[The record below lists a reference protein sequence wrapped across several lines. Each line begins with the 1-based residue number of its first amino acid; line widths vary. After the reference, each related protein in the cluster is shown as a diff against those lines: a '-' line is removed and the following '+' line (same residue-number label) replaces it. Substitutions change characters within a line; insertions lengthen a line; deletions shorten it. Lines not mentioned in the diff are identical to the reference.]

1 MNKIK
6 TKLLIPNKLDVEVD
20 GNKAKVAV
28 YPFERGYGI
37 TLAHPIRRVLLA
49 STVGYA
55 PVAIKID
62 GVAHEFD
69 TMKGVFEDVATFI
82 INLKNVRFKIKDSS
96 KDEVEVSY
104 TFVGPK
110 EIYGK
115 DLNNDE
121 IEVVTPEAYIATL
134 NEDITLSFSLIIKKG
149 MGFVPSENIRDD
161 ISNDYIA
168 LDAFFS
174 PIKNAIY
181 EIENILVE
189 DETDFEKVVFTI
201 ETDGQIA
208 PDDALKD
215 AVNKLFSQ
223 FAIFTEKFDV
233 VQEVEFEENL
243 DDNYK
248 VLTTS
253 IDSMNLRSRSYNCL
267 EKAGIKYIG
276 ELVLMGSNEIA
287 KIKNLGKKSLDEITE
302 KLDSIGFNVNEPL
315 PENVKKLLQKE
326 IEKLKDKAWDI
337 DMDTES

>member
-6 TKLLIPNKLDVEVD
+6 TKLLIPNKLNVDVK
-20 GNKAKVAV
+20 GNKAKVEI

-55 PVAIKID
+55 PVAIKI
-62 GVAHEFD
+62 GGISHEFD
-69 TMKGVFEDVATFI
+69 SIKGVFEDVATFI

-96 KDEVEVSY
+96 KDEIEVNY

-110 EIYGK
+110 ELYGK
-115 DLNNDE
+115 DLNNDDV
-121 IEVVTPEAYIATL
+121 EVVVPDEYMITL
-134 NEDITLSFSLIIKKG
+134 NEDARLNFSLIIKKG

-161 ISNDYIA
+161 IPNGYIA

-208 PDDALKD
+208 PDDALRD
-215 AVNKLFSQ
+215 AVNKLFGQ
-223 FAIFTEKFDV
+223 FAIFTEKFDL
-233 VQEVEFEENL
+233 VQEVEFEETL
-243 DDNYK
+243 DEKYK
-248 VLTTS
+248 ILTDS
-253 IDSMNLRSRSYNCL
+253 IDSLNLRSRSYNCL
-267 EKAGIKYIG
+267 EKDGIKFIG

-302 KLDSIGFNVNEPL
+302 KLDSLGFNLNEPL
-315 PENVKKLLQKE
+315 SENVKKLLQKE
-326 IEKLKDKAWDI
+326 IEKLKDEA
-337 DMDTES
+337 

>member
-6 TKLLIPNKLDVEVD
+6 TKLLVPNKLDVDVD
-20 GNKAKVAV
+20 GNKAKVEV
-28 YPFERGYGI
+28 YPFEKGYGI

-69 TMKGVFEDVATFI
+69 SIKGVLEDVATFI
-82 INLKNVRFKIKDSS
+82 INLKNVRFKIKEDA
-96 KDEVEVSY
+96 DEVEVSY
-104 TFVGPK
+104 NFAGPK
-110 EIYGK
+110 ELFGK
-115 DLNNDE
+115 DLTNDKVE
-121 IEVVTPEAYIATL
+121 IVTPDAYIATL
-134 NEDITLSFSLIIKKG
+134 NEDVTLNFSLIIKKG
-149 MGFVPSENIRDD
+149 MGFVASENIRDD
-161 ISNDYIA
+161 IPSDYIA

-174 PIKNAIY
+174 PIKNAVY
-181 EIENILVE
+181 DIENILVE

-233 VQEVEFEENL
+233 VQNVEFEETL
-243 DDNYK
+243 DDEYK
-248 VLTTS
+248 VLTDT
-253 IDSMNLRSRSYNCL
+253 IDSLNLRSRSFNCL
-267 EKAGIKYIG
+267 NNAAIKYVG

-326 IEKLKDKAWDI
+326 IEKLKEESWDI
-337 DMDTES
+337 DTDIES

>member
-6 TKLLIPNKLDVEVD
+6 TKLLIPNKIDIDVD
-20 GNKAKVAV
+20 GNKAKVEV
-28 YPFERGYGI
+28 YPFEKGYGI
-37 TLAHPIRRVLLA
+37 TLAHPIRRILLA

-55 PVAIKID
+55 PVAIKIE
-62 GVAHEFD
+62 GAAHEFD
-69 TMKGVFEDVATFI
+69 SIKGVLEDVATFI
-82 INLKNVRFKIKDSS
+82 INLKNVRFRIKDDSE
-96 KDEVEVSY
+96 EVEVNY

-115 DLNNDE
+115 DLVNDL
-121 IEVVTPEAYIATL
+121 VDVSTPDNYIATL
-134 NEDITLSFSLIIKKG
+134 NEDVTLNFSLIIKKG
-149 MGFVPSENIRDD
+149 MGFVASENIRDEVP
-161 ISNDYIA
+161 SDYIA

-189 DETDFEKVVFTI
+189 DETDFEKIVFTI

-208 PDDALKD
+208 PDEALKD

-233 VQEVEFEENL
+233 TQNIEFEETL
-243 DDNYK
+243 DDKYK
-248 VLTTS
+248 VLTNT
-253 IDSMNLRSRSYNCL
+253 IDSLNLRSRSFNCL
-267 EKAGIKYIG
+267 DKANIKYVG

-302 KLDSIGFNVNEPL
+302 KLESIGFSVNEVI

-326 IEKLKDKAWDI
+326 IEKLKDNEWDI

>member
-6 TKLLIPNKLDVEVD
+6 TKLLIPNKIDIDVD
-20 GNKAKVAV
+20 GNKAKVEV
-28 YPFERGYGI
+28 YPFEKGYGI
-37 TLAHPIRRVLLA
+37 TLAHPIRRILLA

-55 PVAIKID
+55 PIAIKIE
-62 GVAHEFD
+62 GAAHEFD
-69 TMKGVFEDVATFI
+69 SIKGVLEDVATFI
-82 INLKNVRFKIKDSS
+82 INLKNVRFRIKDDSE
-96 KDEVEVSY
+96 EVEVNY

-115 DLNNDE
+115 DLVNDLVD
-121 IEVVTPEAYIATL
+121 ISTPDNYIATL
-134 NEDITLSFSLIIKKG
+134 NEDVTLNFSLIIKKG
-149 MGFVPSENIRDD
+149 MGFVASENIRDEVP
-161 ISNDYIA
+161 SDYIA

-189 DETDFEKVVFTI
+189 DETDFEKIVFTI

-208 PDDALKD
+208 PDEALKD

-233 VQEVEFEENL
+233 TQNVEFEETL
-243 DDNYK
+243 DDKYK
-248 VLTTS
+248 VLTNT
-253 IDSMNLRSRSYNCL
+253 IDSLNLRSRSFNCL
-267 EKAGIKYIG
+267 DKANIKYIG

-302 KLDSIGFNVNEPL
+302 KLESIGFSVNEVIPD
-315 PENVKKLLQKE
+315 NVKKLLQKE
-326 IEKLKDKAWDI
+326 IEKLKDN
-337 DMDTES
+337 E

>member
-6 TKLLIPNKLDVEVD
+6 TKLLIPNKLDIEVD
-20 GNKAKVAV
+20 GNKAKVGI

-69 TMKGVFEDVATFI
+69 SIKGVLEDVATFI
-82 INLKNVRFKIKDSS
+82 INLKNVRFAIKDSS
-96 KDEVEVSY
+96 QDEIEVNY
-104 TFVGPK
+104 TFLGPK

-121 IEVVTPEAYIATL
+121 VKVVTPDLYIATL
-134 NEDITLSFSLIIKKG
+134 NEDIILNFSLIIKKG

-161 ISNDYIA
+161 IPNSYIA

-189 DETDFEKVVFTI
+189 DETDFEKVVFTL
-201 ETDGQIA
+201 ETDGQIS

-215 AVNKLFSQ
+215 AVNKLFGQ

-233 VQEVEFEENL
+233 VQEVEFEETL
-243 DDNYK
+243 DDKYK
-248 VLTTS
+248 VLTDS
-253 IDSMNLRSRSYNCL
+253 IDAMNLRSRSYNCL
-267 EKAGIKYIG
+267 EKSDIKFIG

-302 KLDSIGFNVNEPL
+302 KLESLGFNVNETL
-315 PENVKKLLQKE
+315 PENVNKLLQKE
-326 IEKLKDKAWDI
+326 IHKLKD
-337 DMDTES
+337 EE

>member
-6 TKLLIPNKLDVEVD
+6 TKLLVPNKLDLRVD
-20 GNKAKVAV
+20 GNKAELSI

-69 TMKGVFEDVATFI
+69 SIKGVLEDVATFI
-82 INLKNVRFKIKDSS
+82 INLKNIRFKIKDPAV
-96 KDEVEVSY
+96 DEIEVAW

-110 EIYGK
+110 ELFGS
-115 DLNNDE
+115 DLTNDLVE
-121 IEVVTPEAYIATL
+121 IVTPDDYIATL
-134 NEDITLSFSLIIKKG
+134 NEDVTLNFSLIIRKG
-149 MGFVPSENIRDD
+149 MGFVASENIRDVVPA
-161 ISNDYIA
+161 DYIA

-174 PIKNAIY
+174 PIKSAVYN
-181 EIENILVE
+181 IENILVE
-189 DETDFEKVVFTI
+189 DETDFEKIIFTI

-233 VQEVEFEENL
+233 QQEIEFEEGL
-243 DDNYK
+243 D
-248 VLTTS
+248 
-253 IDSMNLRSRSYNCL
+253 
-267 EKAGIKYIG
+267 EKY
-276 ELVLMGSNEIA
+276 
-287 KIKNLGKKSLDEITE
+287 KIKNYTTKYLLKEVAKKFI
-302 KLDSIGFNVNEPL
+302 P
-315 PENVKKLLQKE
+315 KE
-326 IEKLKDKAWDI
+326 IVQRKDKRGFSAPINRWFGEFETKQYDRGFYKQLVFKRWKE
-337 DMDTES
+337 MFGV

>member
-6 TKLLIPNKLDVEVD
+6 TKLLVPNKLDLRVD
-20 GNKAKVAV
+20 GNKAELSI

-69 TMKGVFEDVATFI
+69 SIKGVLEDVATFI
-82 INLKNVRFKIKDSS
+82 INLKNIRFKIKDPAV
-96 KDEVEVSY
+96 DEIEVAW

-110 EIYGK
+110 ELFGS
-115 DLNNDE
+115 DLTNDLVE
-121 IEVVTPEAYIATL
+121 IVTPDDYIATL
-134 NEDITLSFSLIIKKG
+134 NEDVTLNFSLIIRKG
-149 MGFVPSENIRDD
+149 MGFVASENIRDVVPA
-161 ISNDYIA
+161 DYIA

-174 PIKNAIY
+174 PIKSAVYN
-181 EIENILVE
+181 IENILVE
-189 DETDFEKVVFTI
+189 DETDFEKIIFTI

-233 VQEVEFEENL
+233 QQEIEFEEGL
-243 DDNYK
+243 DEKYK
-248 VLTTS
+248 ILTDS
-253 IDSMNLRSRSYNCL
+253 IDSLKLRSRSFNCL
-267 EKAGIKYIG
+267 ENAKIKYIG

-302 KLDSIGFNVNEPL
+302 KLEGIGFSLNESL
-315 PENVKKLLQKE
+315 PENVKKLLKTE
-326 IEKLKDKAWDI
+326 IEKLKDNQ
-337 DMDTES
+337 

>member
-6 TKLLIPNKLDVEVD
+6 TKLLIPNKIDIDVD
-20 GNKAKVAV
+20 GNKAKVEV
-28 YPFERGYGI
+28 YPFEKGYGI
-37 TLAHPIRRVLLA
+37 TLAHPIRRILLA

-55 PVAIKID
+55 PVAIKIE
-62 GVAHEFD
+62 GAAHEFD
-69 TMKGVFEDVATFI
+69 SIKGVLEDVATFI
-82 INLKNVRFKIKDSS
+82 INLKNVRFRIKDDSE
-96 KDEVEVSY
+96 EVEVNY

-115 DLNNDE
+115 DLVNDL
-121 IEVVTPEAYIATL
+121 VDVSTPDNYIATL
-134 NEDITLSFSLIIKKG
+134 NEDVTLNFSLIIKKG
-149 MGFVPSENIRDD
+149 MGFVASENIRDEVP
-161 ISNDYIA
+161 SDYIA

-189 DETDFEKVVFTI
+189 DETDFEKIVFTI

-208 PDDALKD
+208 PDEALKD

-233 VQEVEFEENL
+233 TQNIEFEETL
-243 DDNYK
+243 DDKYK
-248 VLTTS
+248 VLTNT
-253 IDSMNLRSRSYNCL
+253 IDSLNLRSRSFNCL
-267 EKAGIKYIG
+267 DKANIKYVG

-302 KLDSIGFNVNEPL
+302 KLESIGFSVNEVI

-326 IEKLKDKAWDI
+326 IEKLKDN
-337 DMDTES
+337 E

>member
-6 TKLLIPNKLDVEVD
+6 TKLLVPNKLDVDVE
-20 GNKAKVAV
+20 GNKAKVEV
-28 YPFERGYGI
+28 YPFEKGYGI

-69 TMKGVFEDVATFI
+69 SIKGVLEDVATFI
-82 INLKNVRFKIKDSS
+82 INLKNVRFKIKEDA
-96 KDEVEVSY
+96 DEVEVSY
-104 TFVGPK
+104 SFAGPK
-110 EIYGK
+110 ELFGK
-115 DLNNDE
+115 DLNNDKVE
-121 IEVVTPEAYIATL
+121 IVTPDAYIATL
-134 NEDITLSFSLIIKKG
+134 NEDVTLNFSLIIKKG
-149 MGFVPSENIRDD
+149 MGFVASENIRDD
-161 ISNDYIA
+161 IPSDYIA

-174 PIKNAIY
+174 PIKNAVY
-181 EIENILVE
+181 DIENILVE

-233 VQEVEFEENL
+233 VQNVEFEETL
-243 DDNYK
+243 DDEYK
-248 VLTTS
+248 VLTDT
-253 IDSMNLRSRSYNCL
+253 IDSLNLRSRSFNCL
-267 EKAGIKYIG
+267 NNAAIKYIG

-302 KLDSIGFNVNEPL
+302 KLESIGFNVNEPL

-326 IEKLKDKAWDI
+326 IEKLKE
-337 DMDTES
+337 ES

>member
-6 TKLLIPNKLDVEVD
+6 TKLLIPNKIDIDVD
-20 GNKAKVAV
+20 GNRAKVEV
-28 YPFERGYGI
+28 YPFEKGYGI
-37 TLAHPIRRVLLA
+37 TLAHPIRRILLA

-55 PVAIKID
+55 PVAIKIE

-69 TMKGVFEDVATFI
+69 SIKGVLEDVATFI
-82 INLKNVRFKIKDSS
+82 INLKNIRFRIKD
-96 KDEVEVSY
+96 DFEEVEVNY

-115 DLNNDE
+115 DLVNDLVD
-121 IEVVTPEAYIATL
+121 ISTPDNYIATL
-134 NEDITLSFSLIIKKG
+134 NEDVTLNFSLIIKKG
-149 MGFVPSENIRDD
+149 MGFVASENIRDD
-161 ISNDYIA
+161 IPSSYIA

-208 PDDALKD
+208 PDEALKD

-233 VQEVEFEENL
+233 TQNVEFEETL
-243 DDNYK
+243 DDKYK
-248 VLTTS
+248 VLTNTIES
-253 IDSMNLRSRSYNCL
+253 LNLRSRSFNCL
-267 EKAGIKYIG
+267 DKANIKYVG

-302 KLDSIGFNVNEPL
+302 KLESIGFSVNEVIPD
-315 PENVKKLLQKE
+315 NVKKLLQKE
-326 IEKLKDKAWDI
+326 IEKLKDN
-337 DMDTES
+337 E

>member
-6 TKLLIPNKLDVEVD
+6 TKLLIPNKLDVQVD
-20 GNKAKVAV
+20 ENVAKVEV

-69 TMKGVFEDVATFI
+69 SIKGVLEDVATFI
-82 INLKNVRFKIKDSS
+82 INLKNVRFKILEG
-96 KDEVEVSY
+96 DEVEVNY

-115 DLNNDE
+115 DLNNDK
-121 IEVVTPEAYIATL
+121 IEVVTPDEYIATL
-134 NEDITLSFSLIIKKG
+134 NEDATLNFSLIIKKG
-149 MGFVPSENIRDD
+149 MGFVASENIRDT
-161 ISNDYIA
+161 IPSDYIA

-174 PIKNAIY
+174 PIKSATY

-201 ETDGQIA
+201 ESDGQIA

-233 VQEVEFEENL
+233 QQNVEFEEKL

-248 VLTTS
+248 VLTDTIES
-253 IDSMNLRSRSYNCL
+253 LNLRSRSYNCL
-267 EKAGIKYIG
+267 ANSDIKYVG
-276 ELVLMGSNEIA
+276 ELLLMGANDIA
-287 KIKNLGKKSLDEITE
+287 NIKNLGKKSLDEITE
-302 KLDSIGFNVNEPL
+302 KLESIGFSVNQPL
-315 PENVKKLLQKE
+315 PENVKNLLKKE
-326 IEKLKDKAWDI
+326 IENLKE
-337 DMDTES
+337 ES

>member
-6 TKLLIPNKLDVEVD
+6 TKLLVPNKLDVDVE
-20 GNKAKVAV
+20 GNKAKVEV
-28 YPFERGYGI
+28 YPFEKGYGI

-69 TMKGVFEDVATFI
+69 SIKGVLEDVATFI
-82 INLKNVRFKIKDSS
+82 INLKNVRFKIKEDA
-96 KDEVEVSY
+96 DEVEVSY
-104 TFVGPK
+104 SFAGPK
-110 EIYGK
+110 ELFGK
-115 DLNNDE
+115 DLNNDKVE
-121 IEVVTPEAYIATL
+121 IVTPDAYIATL
-134 NEDITLSFSLIIKKG
+134 NEDVTLNFSLIIKKG
-149 MGFVPSENIRDD
+149 MGFVASENIRDD
-161 ISNDYIA
+161 IPSDYIA

-174 PIKNAIY
+174 PIKNAVY
-181 EIENILVE
+181 DIENILVE

-233 VQEVEFEENL
+233 VQNVEFEETL
-243 DDNYK
+243 DDEYK
-248 VLTTS
+248 VLTDT
-253 IDSMNLRSRSYNCL
+253 IDSLNLRSRSFNCL
-267 EKAGIKYIG
+267 NNAAIKYIG

-326 IEKLKDKAWDI
+326 IEKLKE
-337 DMDTES
+337 ES

>member
-6 TKLLIPNKLDVEVD
+6 TKLLVPNKLDVDVD
-20 GNKAKVAV
+20 GNKAKVEV
-28 YPFERGYGI
+28 YPFEKGYGI

-69 TMKGVFEDVATFI
+69 SIKGVLEDVATFI
-82 INLKNVRFKIKDSS
+82 INLKNVRFKIKEDA
-96 KDEVEVSY
+96 DEVEVSY
-104 TFVGPK
+104 SFSGPK
-110 EIYGK
+110 ELFGK
-115 DLNNDE
+115 DLNNDKVE
-121 IEVVTPEAYIATL
+121 IVTPDAYIATL
-134 NEDITLSFSLIIKKG
+134 NEDVTLNFSLIIKKG
-149 MGFVPSENIRDD
+149 MGFVASENIRDD
-161 ISNDYIA
+161 IPSDYIA

-181 EIENILVE
+181 DIENILVE

-233 VQEVEFEENL
+233 VQNVEFEETL
-243 DDNYK
+243 DDEYK
-248 VLTTS
+248 VLTDT
-253 IDSMNLRSRSYNCL
+253 IDSLNLRSRSFNCL
-267 EKAGIKYIG
+267 NNAAIKYIG

-315 PENVKKLLQKE
+315 PDNVKKLLQKE
-326 IEKLKDKAWDI
+326 IEKLKE
-337 DMDTES
+337 ES

>member
-6 TKLLIPNKLDVEVD
+6 TKLLIPNKLNVDVK
-20 GNKAKVAV
+20 GNKAKVEI

-62 GVAHEFD
+62 GISHEFD
-69 TMKGVFEDVATFI
+69 SIKGVFEDVATFI

-96 KDEVEVSY
+96 KDEIEVNY

-110 EIYGK
+110 ELYGK
-115 DLNNDE
+115 DLNNDDV
-121 IEVVTPEAYIATL
+121 EVVVPDEYMITL
-134 NEDITLSFSLIIKKG
+134 NEDARLNFSLIIKKG

-161 ISNDYIA
+161 IPNGYIA

-208 PDDALKD
+208 PDDALRD
-215 AVNKLFSQ
+215 AVNKLFGQ
-223 FAIFTEKFDV
+223 FAIFTEKFDL
-233 VQEVEFEENL
+233 VQEVEFEETL
-243 DDNYK
+243 DEKYK
-248 VLTTS
+248 ILTDS
-253 IDSMNLRSRSYNCL
+253 IDSLNLRSRSYNCL
-267 EKAGIKYIG
+267 EKDGIKFIG

-302 KLDSIGFNVNEPL
+302 KLDSLGFNLNEPL
-315 PENVKKLLQKE
+315 SENVKKLLQKE
-326 IEKLKDKAWDI
+326 IEKLKDEA
-337 DMDTES
+337 

>member
-6 TKLLIPNKLDVEVD
+6 TKLLIPNKIDIDVD
-20 GNKAKVAV
+20 GNKAKVEV
-28 YPFERGYGI
+28 YPFEKGYGI
-37 TLAHPIRRVLLA
+37 TLAHPIRRILLA

-55 PVAIKID
+55 PVAIKIE
-62 GVAHEFD
+62 GAAHEFD
-69 TMKGVFEDVATFI
+69 SIKGVLEDVATFI
-82 INLKNVRFKIKDSS
+82 INLKNVRFRIKDDSE
-96 KDEVEVSY
+96 EVEVNY

-115 DLNNDE
+115 DLVNDLVD
-121 IEVVTPEAYIATL
+121 ISTPDNYIATL
-134 NEDITLSFSLIIKKG
+134 NEDVTLNFSLIIKKG
-149 MGFVPSENIRDD
+149 MGFVASENIRDD
-161 ISNDYIA
+161 IPSSYIA

-208 PDDALKD
+208 PDEALKD

-233 VQEVEFEENL
+233 TQNVEFEETL
-243 DDNYK
+243 DDKYK
-248 VLTTS
+248 VLTNTIES
-253 IDSMNLRSRSYNCL
+253 LNLRSRSFNCL
-267 EKAGIKYIG
+267 DKANIKYVG

-302 KLDSIGFNVNEPL
+302 KLESIGFSVNEVI

-326 IEKLKDKAWDI
+326 IEKLKDN
-337 DMDTES
+337 E

>member
-6 TKLLIPNKLDVEVD
+6 TKLLIPNKLDIEVD
-20 GNKAKVAV
+20 GNKAKVSV

-55 PVAIKID
+55 PIAIKID

-69 TMKGVFEDVATFI
+69 TIKGVFEDVATFI

-96 KDEVEVSY
+96 KNEIEVSY

-110 EIYGK
+110 ELYGK
-115 DLNNDE
+115 DLTNEDV
-121 IEVVTPEAYIATL
+121 EVVTPDSYIATL
-134 NEDITLSFSLIIKKG
+134 NEDVTLHFSLIIKKG
-149 MGFVPSENIRDD
+149 MGFVPSENIRDE
-161 ISNDYIA
+161 IPSDYIA

-201 ETDGQIA
+201 ETDGQVA
-208 PDDALKD
+208 PDEALKD
-215 AVNKLFSQ
+215 AVNKLFNQ
-223 FAIFTEKFDV
+223 FHIFNEKFDV
-233 VQEVEFEENL
+233 VPEIEQEEKL
-243 DDNYK
+243 DDQYK
-248 VLTTS
+248 VLMDS
-253 IDSMNLRSRSYNCL
+253 IHSMNLRSRSYNCL
-267 EKAGIKYIG
+267 EKSGIKYIG
-276 ELVLMGSNEIA
+276 ELILMGSDEIA

-302 KLDSIGFNVNEPL
+302 KLESLGFSLNEPL
-315 PENVKKLLQKE
+315 PENVKKILQTE
-326 IEKLKDKAWDI
+326 IEKLKDEEWDI
-337 DMDTES
+337 DMDIES